1 MLNEVGPGLV
11 FGQPDSEI
19 TLLSADG
26 TVVGPIAGSKDTLA
40 HRIWDAALATHSRR

>member
-1 MLNEVGPGLV
+1 V

-26 TVVGPIAGSKDTLA
+26 AEGPLAGSKDRLA
-40 HRIWDAALATHSRR
+40 HVIWDHVLGLRASR